1 MIDADDVGIAGAVGG
16 LFVLVIF
23 VIWYLVFSVPEINK
37 CHEKG
42 GKIVRI
48 EGTDQCMDVGALKE
62 IK

>member
-1 MIDADDVGIAGAVGG
+1 MVDVDDVGASAFGG
-16 LFVLVIF
+16 IIIFVIF
-23 VIWYLVFSVPEINK
+23 LIWYLVFSVPEIDK

-48 EGTDQCMDVGALKE
+48 EGDDKCIEAAALKE

>member
-1 MIDADDVGIAGAVGG
+1 MVDADDVGASAFGG
-16 LFVLVIF
+16 IIVFVIF
-23 VIWYLVFSVPEINK
+23 LAIYLIWSVPEIDK

-48 EGTDQCMDVGALKE
+48 EGDDKCIAVEALKE